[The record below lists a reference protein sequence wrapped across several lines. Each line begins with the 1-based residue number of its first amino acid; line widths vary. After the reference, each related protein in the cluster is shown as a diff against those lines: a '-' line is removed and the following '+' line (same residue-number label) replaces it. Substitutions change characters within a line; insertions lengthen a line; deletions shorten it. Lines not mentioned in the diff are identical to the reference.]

1 MQAPWKASTLKSILE
16 NERLMGTHCWRINSQ
31 VKHNWLRYSLIS
43 RQKAPPKMHE
53 DAKQQNLDLEV
64 WKSEDAP
71 STLSCI
77 SIICIHYSS
86 MRTATKDHKGL
97 RWSKTGHCTHSH
109 AQSQHAEYHWS
120 SKPYIYNIDPKWS
133 KCINQR
139 IDLALAVRVIM
150 TLRIWQEPLLGTALV
165 KRPRARNFAMEHPG
179 PKTWHPWSAKL

>member
-1 MQAPWKASTLKSILE
+1 
-16 NERLMGTHCWRINSQ
+16 MGTHCWRINSQ
-31 VKHNWLRYSLIS
+31 VKHNWLRYSLIW

-64 WKSEDAP
+64 WKSEDAS

-86 MRTATKDHKGL
+86 MRTATKAWDGQ
-97 RWSKTGHCTHSH
+97 KTGHCTHSH

-139 IDLALAVRVIM
+139 IDLALAVRVIT

-165 KRPRARNFAMEHPG
+165 KRAKGQELYHGTSRAQNLAPMERQIVG
-179 PKTWHPWSAKL
+179 WVGQELGSQSDVVNRW